1 MDYKMG
7 VLVVHGMGSQ
17 GPDFTNPMIEE
28 LNDRIQDSSSICWQS
43 AHWAD
48 VLTKKEND
56 LDYVR
61 IRKFVISA
69 FGDAIAYQRVPGNR
83 HHVYDEV
90 HRIIHQHLREL
101 RDKLRTGMN
110 ATQKD
115 KGIRYNFSQGVG

>member
-17 GPDFTNPMIEE
+17 GPDFANPMIEE

-48 VLTKKEND
+48 VLTKKENDLWLNLSREND

-90 HRIIHQHLREL
+90 HRIIH
-101 RDKLRTGMN
+101 
-110 ATQKD
+110 
-115 KGIRYNFSQGVG
+115 